1 MKKTIEKIN
10 EKFFKKINKID
21 EPQSRLKKEK
31 GEVSI
36 KLEMEKKL
44 QLTPQKYKGS
54 QTTNTT
60 ICQKKGQPRQNGQI
74 LRKVQPSKT
83 KKKNEQTNHKY

>member
-54 QTTNTT
+54 
-60 ICQKKGQPRQNGQI
+60 
-74 LRKVQPSKT
+74 
-83 KKKNEQTNHKY
+83 